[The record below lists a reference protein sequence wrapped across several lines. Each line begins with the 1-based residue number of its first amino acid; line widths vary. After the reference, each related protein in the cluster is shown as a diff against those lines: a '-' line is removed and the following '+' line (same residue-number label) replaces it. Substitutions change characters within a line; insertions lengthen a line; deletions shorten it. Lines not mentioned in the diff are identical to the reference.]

1 MREPAWIKP
10 VEMLSAIVC
19 VSSLAFAYWGFGQG
33 FDIHNKIKVAQVIV
47 LCFWILA
54 PPMWFALERDAKSA
68 LLEDDREFERFKYT
82 QDLASKIWLAL
93 VTVLLILYFGKD
105 LASHAAQAAK

>member
-33 FDIHNKIKVAQVIV
+33 FDIHNKIKVAQVSV
-47 LCFWILA
+47 WRRA
-54 PPMWFALERDAKSA
+54 PPRWCALERDAKSA